1 MANKKYV
8 NDSMQNSTFQ
18 VNSHKPMDDR
28 LVIRLRK
35 NLMQSETWQL
45 TSNGDVMLYSGII
58 VNVIDDTDANNG
70 LYSLKNWT
78 KYDKQSWDETDD
90 LTYDA
95 DGWKMLTNDNKSDFY
110 IITITETRNSGAYTL
125 TCDKTAEEISNNV
138 LIGGKTPIFRLV
150 VSEFGEYTYPAVL
163 SQMPGSYA
171 EDGEVTGV
179 WYWEATMS
187 YIHNNKKIDYHILSE
202 YYLDGS
208 NDSVS
213 ITRDE
218 QAIGDSK
225 IYWCHWDEGNSTV
238 VGLTPLQICQL
249 TSDGC
254 IVKCYFYDG
263 GDRYIYDLIS
273 CANYGND
280 DFWILF
286 CRSGDVNSSECIEY
300 FSSEGWSLYAKTHT
314 PTQSDWN
321 QTNTTAPDY
330 IKNKPTIHSAVT
342 LRTMNHEQ
350 LTDSSLGDINIHDG
364 FYFPNATKDAD
375 GNWYGA
381 VVIGDQ
387 VWMGE
392 NLRTTRF
399 SDGTPITNGSPS
411 ANNGTLNY
419 SVTEPRYYV
428 SDDDPDTISVIG
440 LEYNGKALLNGDTTS
455 DAVPSG
461 IQGVA
466 PDGWHI
472 PSMGEYDQLLNYVI
486 SQKRYLSAAPYDQQ
500 SPASHYYKTN
510 SLNEKLLF
518 NSVYAGGDADKY
530 NATGFNWQIITSNN
544 VVIGHVLGTTN
555 THSFNSSEN
564 WNEEQISGCDNV
576 NGTTIEVDNGYSFSD
591 GTNTQYGIHVR
602 CISDLTPIQFR
613 NWYIAQY
620 GSLQHHLTEDN
631 LGDNIYDGYYF
642 PNATQDADG
651 NWYGATVIGDQV
663 WLGEN
668 FRCTSLPDGTAIAN
682 GSASANNDVEL
693 FSPIIPY
700 YYWVGNDQDN
710 TEEYGLK
717 YNFSAITNGESLG
730 NNGIGVKGIS
740 PDGWHVPCV
749 DEYDKL
755 LSYISQKENYVEL
768 WHGYIRTPVLAK
780 VDFLSSTYYNS
791 LSYNLKQLVN
801 ATGFSLNVTALGTCE
816 LQAPAT
822 INSEAIRALVWF
834 NANNYFRLIYK
845 NADLGSTDGSGLPLR
860 LLSDMTPIQFRNWY
874 VETYGT
880 MQHHLNENIIVNQN
894 YDLYRCVMSYDAW
907 INVMGS
913 GDYPAGTQLF
923 EFTMPTNPYITLNH
937 TDKPNR
943 NPIIISK
950 FNATNGQY
958 EPLPPQQQSFVGLNH
973 LITDA
978 ATDDH
983 GAYQF
988 ELLPDMVNPVY
999 HVFDI
1004 QHGLYA
1010 VWHKN
1015 GDAEMGNAS
1024 TIYQG
1029 ILIGVTTSI
1038 GNDTTEIAFMLKIYK
1053 NSIQQ

>member
-28 LVIRLRK
+28 LVIRLRE

-125 TCDKTAEEISNNV
+125 TCDKTAEEMSNNV
-138 LIGGKTPIFRLV
+138 LISGKTPIFRLV

-263 GDRYIYDLIS
+263 GDRYIYDLIN

-300 FSSEGWSLYAKTHT
+300 FSSEGWSLYANTHT

-330 IKNKPTIHSAVT
+330 IKNKPQLGSDVYVITITETESSGTYTFTSDRTAEQITDNVVVSGKTPIFVLMTMEGNGDAASPIILDQRLSGITTSGSPINQWYYSLDLSYNYGDNTQVIYGFESVHNTGGTNDTVT
-342 LRTMNHEQ
+342 ITRSTETIAPQADWNQSNSLALDYIKNKPTFPTVRTINGEQ
-350 LTDSSLGDINIHDG
+350 LTDSSLDDINIHDG
-364 FYFPNATKDAD
+364 YYFPNAVQDYD

-381 VVIGDQ
+381 VIIGDQ
-387 VWMGE
+387 VWMAE
-392 NLRTTRF
+392 NLKTTHY
-399 SDGTPITNGSPS
+399 SDGTSVPDGSNATNVVVNPQPYYYHVNNDASLDDEYGLLYNWMAVMNGASETN
-411 ANNGTLNY
+411 AN
-419 SVTEPRYYV
+419 
-428 SDDDPDTISVIG
+428 
-440 LEYNGKALLNGDTTS
+440 
-455 DAVPSG
+455 PSG
-461 IQGVA
+461 VQGVA
-466 PDGWHI
+466 PVGWHI
-472 PSMGEYDQLLNYVI
+472 PSGSEVDALTQYVSNQKRFIINNVTSNIAKSLAYHSLWNSSSASTTPGTNQNDNNKTGFAAKPAGSGYIDMSLSTPVSFDLLGANFRMWTTNYVEFVI
-486 SQKRYLSAAPYDQQ
+486 PYNY
-500 SPASHYYKTN
+500 S
-510 SLNEKLLF
+510 
-518 NSVYAGGDADKY
+518 SVSKWPNPSIKY
-530 NATGFNWQIITSNN
+530 F
-544 VVIGHVLGTTN
+544 GH
-555 THSFNSSEN
+555 S
-564 WNEEQISGCDNV
+564 
-576 NGTTIEVDNGYSFSD
+576 
-591 GTNTQYGIHVR
+591 VR
-602 CISDLTPIQFR
+602 CISDL
-613 NWYIAQY
+613 
-620 GSLQHHLTEDN
+620 
-631 LGDNIYDGYYF
+631 
-642 PNATQDADG
+642 
-651 NWYGATVIGDQV
+651 
-663 WLGEN
+663 
-668 FRCTSLPDGTAIAN
+668 
-682 GSASANNDVEL
+682 
-693 FSPIIPY
+693 
-700 YYWVGNDQDN
+700 
-710 TEEYGLK
+710 
-717 YNFSAITNGESLG
+717 
-730 NNGIGVKGIS
+730 
-740 PDGWHVPCV
+740 
-749 DEYDKL
+749 
-755 LSYISQKENYVEL
+755 
-768 WHGYIRTPVLAK
+768 
-780 VDFLSSTYYNS
+780 
-791 LSYNLKQLVN
+791 
-801 ATGFSLNVTALGTCE
+801 
-816 LQAPAT
+816 
-822 INSEAIRALVWF
+822 
-834 NANNYFRLIYK
+834 
-845 NADLGSTDGSGLPLR
+845 
-860 LLSDMTPIQFRNWY
+860 TPIQFRNWY

-913 GDYPAGTQLF
+913 GEYPTGTYLT
-923 EFTMPTNPYITLNH
+923 EFTVPTNNPYIILNH
-937 TDKPNR
+937 VDKPVS

-958 EPLPPQQQSFVGLNH
+958 EPLLPQQQSFVGLNN
-973 LITDA
+973 LIANA
-978 ATDDH
+978 ATNDH

-1015 GDAEMGNAS
+1015 GDAAMGNAS
-1024 TIYQG
+1024 TVYQG

-1038 GNDTTEIAFMLKIYK
+1038 GNDTEEIAFMIKIYK